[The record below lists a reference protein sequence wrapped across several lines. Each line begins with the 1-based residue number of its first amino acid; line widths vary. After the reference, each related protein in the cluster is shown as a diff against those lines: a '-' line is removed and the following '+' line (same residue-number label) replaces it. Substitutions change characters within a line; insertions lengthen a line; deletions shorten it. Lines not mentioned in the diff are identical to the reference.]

1 MLADGLP
8 LLSEVSWLEAT
19 MSMCRESRSGVG
31 LSLGWLSDINSVGDG
46 ERLPDFD
53 RAECIEV
60 GEGVHD
66 SAHKIASSK
75 ALLTLSVPKR
85 FLLQV
90 LIPSENCLKGKSGS
104 KCSLGR
110 NLLLTRT
117 HKF

>member
-19 MSMCRESRSGVG
+19 MSICRESRSGVG

-46 ERLPDFD
+46 DRLPDFD

-66 SAHKIASSK
+66 SAHKIIQSS
-75 ALLTLSVPKR
+75 
-85 FLLQV
+85 
-90 LIPSENCLKGKSGS
+90 
-104 KCSLGR
+104 
-110 NLLLTRT
+110 
-117 HKF
+117 